1 MEERSAIKKRKRI
14 AMKEMFIKICMGV
27 LGLSF
32 TLGALAQEKIIVL
45 NEGNWQSD
53 NGKMSYFEDGN
64 IVSNQWFRDVNKQ
77 KLGDTP
83 NDIIQINDG
92 LLAIAINWSNIV
104 QFITPEGKAVAATED
119 IPNNRRLATDGR
131 YVYVTS
137 YGHECATIDGF
148 QMFEKGFVAKID
160 TETFKVVKAVEV
172 SYEPEGIAIYKGH
185 LFVANTGGYAFQESH
200 DYERTVSI
208 IDTETMNVVKTLDT
222 GCINLY
228 GEMAQ
233 SGKFLCINSGGDNY
247 EIAPCSMILDCEKAL
262 KGESGSVVTMP
273 YAATY
278 NTVSR
283 DGEILAIGSRFSYLT
298 GEYNFDQITI
308 NPEEVMESNGA
319 RGITHSL
326 PGTMKSDI
334 GKMTSPYSIYVNPYT
349 GFLYAT
355 DAGSYASG
363 GKLYQWS
370 ADGELLGKHTVYI
383 NPSHLLALPP
393 DGHFTGIDAI
403 EMEKPV
409 TDGRIFDLSGRAL
422 RSADN
427 GQMYIK
433 GGKKYIKN

>member
-1 MEERSAIKKRKRI
+1 
-14 AMKEMFIKICMGV
+14 MKETIRKICIGV
-27 LGLSF
+27 LGLS
-32 TLGALAQEKIIVL
+32 LASGVLAQEKIIVL
-45 NEGNWQSD
+45 NEGNWQAD

-83 NDIIQINDG
+83 NDIIQINDE

-137 YGHECATIDGF
+137 YGHECATMDGF
-148 QMFEKGFVAKID
+148 QTFEKGFVAKID
-160 TETFKVVKAVEV
+160 VETFKVVKAVEV
-172 SYEPEGIAIYKGH
+172 GYEPEGIAIYKGH

-208 IDTETMNVVKTLDT
+208 IDAETMKVVKTVDT
-222 GCINLY
+222 GSINLY

-247 EIAPCSMILDCEKAL
+247 EIAPHSMILDCEKAL

-278 NTVSR
+278 NTVDR
-283 DGEILAIGSRFSYLT
+283 DGKILAIGSRFSYLT

-308 NPEEVMESNGA
+308 NPEEVMESDGQ
-319 RGITHSL
+319 RGITKSL
-326 PGTMKSDI
+326 PGTMMSDI

-370 ADGELLGKHTVYI
+370 AEGELLGKHAVYI

-393 DGHFTGIDAI
+393 DGHFTGIESVETKEPA
-403 EMEKPV
+403 
-409 TDGRIFDLSGRAL
+409 TDGRIFDLSGRPL
-422 RSADN
+422 HSADK
-427 GQMYIK
+427 GQLYIK
-433 GGKKYIKN
+433 DGKKYIKN

>member
-1 MEERSAIKKRKRI
+1 
-14 AMKEMFIKICMGV
+14 MKETIRKICIGL
-27 LGLSF
+27 LGLS
-32 TLGALAQEKIIVL
+32 LASGVLAQEKIIVL

-53 NGKMSYFEDGN
+53 NGKLSYFEDGK

-83 NDIIQINDG
+83 NDIIQINDD

-148 QMFEKGFVAKID
+148 QLFEKGFVAKID
-160 TETFKVVKAVEV
+160 VETFKVVKAVEV
-172 SYEPEGIAIYKGH
+172 GYEPEGIAIYKGH
-185 LFVANTGGYAFQESH
+185 LFVANTGGYSFQESH

-208 IDTETMNVVKTLDT
+208 IDTETMTVVKTIDT
-222 GCINLY
+222 GCINLF
-228 GEMAQ
+228 GEMSR
-233 SGKFLCINSGGDNY
+233 SGKFLCINSCGDNY
-247 EIAPCSMILDCEKAL
+247 EIAPCSILLDCEKAL

-273 YAATY
+273 YAVTY

-283 DGEILAIGSRFSYLT
+283 EGDILAIGSRFSYLT
-298 GEYNFDQITI
+298 GEYHFDQITI
-308 NPEEVMESNGA
+308 NPEEVMESGGL
-319 RGITHSL
+319 RGITQGL
-326 PGTMKSDI
+326 PGTMQSDI
-334 GKMTSPYSIYVNPYT
+334 SKMTSPYSIYVNPYT
-349 GFLYAT
+349 GFMYAT

-393 DGHFTGIDAI
+393 DGHFTGIEAV
-403 EMEKPV
+403 ETKETL
-409 TDGRIFDLSGRAL
+409 TDGRIFDLSGRPL
-422 RSADN
+422 RSADK
-427 GQMYIK
+427 GQMYIR
-433 GGKKYIKN
+433 GRKKYIKN